1 MISEATRYK
10 RETGEKFDP
19 FKLAE
24 ELIRKGKFK
33 KALDLIRNTMAKK
46 KLGVGSSRVAI
57 ETDKGTVLKIALN
70 KAGLEQNKTEIQIA
84 NEVQTSIVPEVYES
98 HPSGFWLEMELV
110 NPIEN
115 SNTEYDHWAE
125 QFGFETFDDFE
136 LVVGDP
142 SALDNIDKSSMSS
155 DQRKLLSYLMLLV
168 EGYGVA
174 DFGSPFDDDP
184 RSPNIGFGKDGRAV
198 IIDFGFNAGIYQDY
212 YLNRGDADSA
222 RTPGGT
228 PRVWNEHLQTMI
240 REGVEEALIM
250 NTIKAALDR
259 YIEELAASE
268 TMYTADT
275 LSKMGRQEV
284 DKMLK
289 NNGMHLSDEA
299 IEELGNYFYSQ
310 MRASGNFADLSTLQS
325 PFGWR
330 VLPMS
335 RG

>member
-1 MISEATRYK
+1 MSKPTNEIYEQPDPPMRAGDALKTARNLLK
-10 RETGEKFDP
+10 GE
-19 FKLAE
+19 L
-24 ELIRKGKFK
+24 
-33 KALDLIRNTMAKK
+33 
-46 KLGVGSSRVAI
+46 
-57 ETDKGTVLKIALN
+57 
-70 KAGLEQNKTEIQIA
+70 AGLRIAKVTQDIDDEDDVYWTGKLFDDQGEFVGDLTFSDWYPEGYNVHWA
-84 NEVQTSIVPEVYES
+84 NECKLPVGNTVN
-98 HPSGFWLEMELV
+98 EM
-110 NPIEN
+110 
-115 SNTEYDHWAE
+115 
-125 QFGFETFDDFE
+125 FG
-136 LVVGDP
+136 L
-142 SALDNIDKSSMSS
+142 
-155 DQRKLLSYLMLLV
+155 
-168 EGYGVA
+168 
-174 DFGSPFDDDP
+174 
-184 RSPNIGFGKDGRAV
+184 
-198 IIDFGFNAGIYQDY
+198 
-212 YLNRGDADSA
+212 
-222 RTPGGT
+222 
-228 PRVWNEHLQTMI
+228 NEHLQTMI